1 MHLLTAAT
9 KALNLLPF
17 LSTLSLALPSSP
29 SPLSPRT
36 CGTILPPSNF
46 YQISQGPAVLRN
58 NTGDRG
64 PFFNPYAP
72 PGQQT
77 TFSFFV
83 AEYANSDEKQDLI
96 ASFKNVSCPPAGR
109 GPYSI
114 QFAFNGT
121 SGATTTGNTKINV
134 FAITGNLP
142 TETVNGVTSEV
153 PTWDNIAAQTG
164 SLIGTF
170 TFPASGAAST
180 VIFINSV
187 TCTPTINLRFS
198 IADPNGN
205 TPADDGTVTY
215 AQDGAQGLQIQYGC

>member
-1 MHLLTAAT
+1 MHLLTTANQ
-9 KALNLLPF
+9 ALSLLPL
-17 LSTLSLALPSSP
+17 LSLALALPSS
-29 SPLSPRT
+29 LTPRT
-36 CGTILPPSNF
+36 CGAVLPPSNF

-64 PFFNPYAP
+64 PFFNPSAP

-83 AEYANSDEKQDLI
+83 AEYANDDGKQDLV
-96 ASFKNVSCPPAGR
+96 ASFHDVPCPPAGR
-109 GPYSI
+109 GPYAV
-114 QFAFNGT
+114 QFAFDGT
-121 SGATTTGNTKINV
+121 VGDTTTGNTKIDV
-134 FAITGNLP
+134 FAITGDLP

-170 TFPASGAAST
+170 AFPASGSASS
-180 VIFINSV
+180 VVYINSV

-198 IADPNGN
+198 IADPNGD

-215 AQDGAQGLQIQYGC
+215 AQDGVMGLQIQYGC